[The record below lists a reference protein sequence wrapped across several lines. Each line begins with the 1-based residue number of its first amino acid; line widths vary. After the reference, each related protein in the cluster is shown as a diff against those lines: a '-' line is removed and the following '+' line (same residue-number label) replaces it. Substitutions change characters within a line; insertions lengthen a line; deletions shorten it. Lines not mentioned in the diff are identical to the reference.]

1 MHRLTWSRATI
12 VFVAFLGLALLQAWP
27 LPLHLNTHLTGPP
40 SGDTGVYVWNTWVFR
55 DELLQHRTWPLQTA
69 NIFVGDEPA
78 NLAHHNYTLFANLLA
93 VPLQSVTGVISS
105 FNLVYLI
112 NIALAGFGM
121 FLLARRVTSRETE
134 AWLAGAFFAC
144 SGFLVGRSVGHFSL
158 VAAAPLPFFVYF
170 LIRCWELRRTRDAL
184 ALGLTAAWAV
194 SADPYYAVYCL
205 LISVGFLLSRGLA
218 VSPAVSSARGWKRA
232 ATVCAI
238 LAGGLIAGRL
248 ITGGGVWRAG
258 LFEISVRSLYTPVFI
273 LTVAIVLRAV
283 MAIRVHWAG
292 DPWPC
297 WTTLARLS
305 VVTLAAAGFAAAP
318 VLSAYAFSDA
328 MDAPPIFWRTGPQG
342 ADLLAL
348 LLPHANHPWMPS
360 SLVARLASHTGGII
374 EQSASLSLVALLVI
388 GLAWW
393 RASWRPMLRWSL
405 AAVAFAL
412 MTMGPFIHVA
422 GMNTYIPTPWT
433 ILRYVPILSDARMPS
448 RMAVVATIA
457 VAMLF
462 AGALTALTNRNPK
475 YRTAILVAVAALLC
489 VDLWPSS
496 RVLYPAGIPAI
507 YERIA
512 RDPRP
517 VSLLALPTG
526 VRDGLG
532 SQGNFTAHAQFYQT
546 RHGKPIVGGY
556 LSRTTPRRREA
567 HATHPVLG
575 PLVALSGGESID
587 AAQWASAHAGA
598 ADFVKEVD
606 LGYVVIN
613 HRAASPELERF
624 AVEVLK
630 LVRVERDADRSLYVP
645 FGNFRFSRSTQP

>member
-1 MHRLTWSRATI
+1 M
-12 VFVAFLGLALLQAWP
+12 VFVAFFGLALVQAWP
-27 LPLHLNTHLTGPP
+27 LPLHLDTHLTGPP

-55 DELLQHRTWPLQTA
+55 HELLEHRTWPLQTSD
-69 NIFVGDEPA
+69 IFVGDEPA

-93 VPLQSVTGVISS
+93 VPLQSVTNVIAS
-105 FNLVYLI
+105 FNLVYLF

-121 FLLARRVTSRETE
+121 FLLARRVTRGETE
-134 AWLAGAFFAC
+134 AWLAGALFAC

-170 LIRCWELRRTRDAL
+170 LTRCWELRRTRDAL

-194 SADPYYAVYCL
+194 TADPYYAVYCL
-205 LISVGFLLSRGLA
+205 MISVGFLLSRGLA
-218 VSPAVSSARGWKRA
+218 ISPAVSRARGWKRA
-232 ATVCAI
+232 ATICAI

-258 LFEISVRSLYTPVFI
+258 LIEISVRSLYTPVLI
-273 LTVAIVLRAV
+273 LTVAIVLRAL
-283 MAIRVHWAG
+283 MAVRVHWAR
-292 DPWPC
+292 DPWPG
-297 WTTLARLS
+297 WATLARLS
-305 VVTLAAAGFAAAP
+305 IVTLAAAGFAASP
-318 VLSAYAFSDA
+318 VLSAYAFGDA
-328 MDAPPIFWRTGPQG
+328 MDTPPIFWRTGPQG

-348 LLPHANHPWMPS
+348 LLPHSNHPLMPS
-360 SLVARLASHTGGII
+360 SLVAMLASHPGGII
-374 EQSASLSLVALLVI
+374 EQSASLSIAALLVI

-393 RASWRPMLRWSL
+393 RASWRPPLRWSV
-405 AAVAFAL
+405 AAVGFAL
-412 MTMGPFIHVA
+412 MTMGPFVHVA

-433 ILRYVPILSDARMPS
+433 LLRYVPIISDARMPS
-448 RMAVVATIA
+448 RMAVVAMMA

-462 AGALTALTNRNPK
+462 AGALSALTTRNPK
-475 YRTAILVAVAALLC
+475 YRAAILVAVAALLC
-489 VDLWPSS
+489 LDVWPAP
-496 RVLYPAGIPAI
+496 REIYTAGIPAI

-517 VSLLALPTG
+517 VSVLALPTG

-546 RHGKPIVGGY
+546 MHGKPIVGGY

-567 HATHPVLG
+567 HSSHPVLG

-587 AAQWASAHAGA
+587 AAQWAAARGGA
-598 ADFVKEVD
+598 ADFAREVD

-613 HRAASPELERF
+613 HRTASPELERF

-630 LVRVERDADRSLYVP
+630 LVRVQRDADRSLYLP
-645 FGNFRFSRSTQP
+645 FGNVRAGHSTRP